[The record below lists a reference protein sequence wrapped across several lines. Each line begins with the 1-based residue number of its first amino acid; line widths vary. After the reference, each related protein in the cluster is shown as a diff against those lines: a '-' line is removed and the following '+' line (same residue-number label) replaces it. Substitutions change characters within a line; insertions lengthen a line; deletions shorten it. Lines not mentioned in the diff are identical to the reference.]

1 MPDITKC
8 KSIEC
13 ERRHTC
19 YRYMSKP
26 YHFMQSYFS
35 ESPMNED
42 GSCNYYWEIKPKSND
57 RHTETKAED

>member
-8 KSIEC
+8 KSTEC

-35 ESPMNED
+35 ESPMNKD
-42 GSCNYYWEIKPKSND
+42 GSCNYYWEVKPKSND